1 MELQAICGKATLSEV
16 LLASNPLGCQT
27 RDRPI
32 NPAWQYNRATCGACG
47 LGASWLMLLVTAD
60 SGNSRMNTR
69 RLIVIIITVVLSLA
83 PMLYPLDGP
92 PHAAERAVVRVA
104 AAGDTKF
111 AFDEIVDAFRRQQPE
126 VEVRVTYGSSGN
138 FYAQLSNQAPYDMF
152 LSADLEYARRLIR
165 EGRAAPDS
173 EFLYGVGRLVLWVS
187 RRSSIDVEMRGM
199 DALRDPLVR
208 KVAIANPAFAPY
220 GRAAVTAM
228 KNLGVYDKI
237 KDRLVYG
244 DNVMQAFQFVES
256 SAADIGIVSHSLA
269 LAPQLRDKGR
279 LWEIPLDAYPRQEQ
293 AGVIL
298 SWAQNRAAADA
309 LRNFMLSGDGKII
322 LHRYGFETP

>member
-1 MELQAICGKATLSEV
+1 MDT
-16 LLASNPLGCQT
+16 
-27 RDRPI
+27 
-32 NPAWQYNRATCGACG
+32 G
-47 LGASWLMLLVTAD
+47 LRFLHA
-60 SGNSRMNTR
+60 
-69 RLIVIIITVVLSLA
+69 IVISIVVSLA
-83 PMLYPLDGP
+83 PTIYALDDP
-92 PHAAERAVVRVA
+92 SHAAEHAVVRVA

-111 AFDEIVDAFRRQQPE
+111 AFDEIVEAFRRQHPAID
-126 VEVRVTYGSSGN
+126 VRVTYGSSGN
-138 FYAQLSNQAPYDMF
+138 FYAQLSNRAPYDMF

-187 RRSSIDVEMRGM
+187 RRSPIDVEMRGM
-199 DALRDPLVR
+199 DALQDPLVR

-237 KDRLVYG
+237 KDQLVYG
-244 DNVMQAFQFVES
+244 DSVMQAFQFVES

-293 AGVIL
+293 GGVIL

-309 LRNFMLSGDGKII
+309 LRNFMLSGDGKTI
-322 LHRYGFETP
+322 LHRYGFETPQN

>member
-1 MELQAICGKATLSEV
+1 MN
-16 LLASNPLGCQT
+16 ASL
-27 RDRPI
+27 R
-32 NPAWQYNRATCGACG
+32 
-47 LGASWLMLLVTAD
+47 
-60 SGNSRMNTR
+60 
-69 RLIVIIITVVLSLA
+69 LSLTILISVA
-83 PMLYPLDGP
+83 LSFSALLYSLGDPTY
-92 PHAAERAVVRVA
+92 AAENAVVRVA

-111 AFDEIVDAFRRQQPE
+111 AFDEIVEAFRRQRPE
-126 VEVRVTYGSSGN
+126 IEVRVTYGSSGN
-138 FYAQLSNQAPYDMF
+138 FYAQLSNRAPYDMF

-165 EGRAAPDS
+165 EGRAAPES
-173 EFLYGVGRLVLWVS
+173 EFVYGVGRLVVWAS
-187 RRSSIDVEMRGM
+187 RRSPIDVEKLGM
-199 DALRDPLVR
+199 EALRDPLVR
-208 KVAIANPAFAPY
+208 KVAIANPAHAPY

-228 KNLGVYDKI
+228 KTLGVYDQL

-244 DNVMQAFQFVES
+244 DSVMQAFQFIES

-293 AGVIL
+293 GGVIL

-309 LRNFMLSGDGKII
+309 LRNFMLSGDGKTI